1 MRHCT
6 GETPISEEIPS
17 EEMLPTGVEWD
28 RMVCVGDGFVFDV
41 KGKENQPILGGK
53 QLEPMKKSLK
63 QATVDLGGGLNTF
76 FYVHPYLRR

>member
-28 RMVCVGDGFVFDV
+28 RMVFVGDGFVFDV
-41 KGKENQPILGGK
+41 FKV
-53 QLEPMKKSLK
+53 
-63 QATVDLGGGLNTF
+63 AV
-76 FYVHPYLRR
+76 